1 MSSLA
6 ADTAPRRADGVFARL
21 ASSPGLMAAALLLLT
36 IVTYLPGVVWLPA
49 VDRTEIVFAD
59 TTRDMVARGDWLDP
73 RYHGDA
79 HAHRPIGTFWAQG
92 AVAELAQNV
101 VGDAAAR
108 SIITYRLAG
117 LIAVV
122 LAVLAC
128 FYLLAP
134 LVGTATAGLAAALF
148 AVAPLTVLVA
158 QLAIAEG
165 LSLLPAAIA
174 MLALMRIYTRPAEGS
189 GDHSQHTL
197 VFVFWAAIGASI
209 AINALLVPVLVLSTL
224 AALWLIERDL
234 SWLRRLFAWQGFVPG
249 LAAAALLAAPW
260 LIVRAH
266 QDGGVPF
273 SGLGLR
279 DTWEALTGSQ
289 DMKLR
294 AWPGTF
300 VLAAVVGFLPGTALL
315 PPAMLRLWQQRT
327 ADPVARFLLAWIV
340 GYLAY
345 NELLS
350 SEPGTYTV
358 QVIFPAMA
366 AAVALVVM
374 PHDDGA
380 PPPRHHIIPHWP
392 VAALFALAL
401 FGAVYAANARVPAVE
416 LPAIVLVAVLFA
428 TSAAAGRAGQLRRWA
443 VTGVAALSLFAI
455 TLLAIALPRIDGL
468 WPSREM
474 ARAIQA
480 CPAGEVGLVGF
491 TEPSGRFLTGA
502 TDALSTPDG
511 VARAS
516 GEKTHRLLI
525 VESQAM
531 NAVTSAISAASTRNL
546 GEPDACFDVF
556 NSMRGCPLRFGVFQ
570 LGAADRCKFPAH
582 MRCSGAFSAPDVT
595 ERCRKDRKRRKA
607 EGAVTAPPTAATD

>member
-6 ADTAPRRADGVFARL
+6 VDTAPRRFDGVFGRL

-59 TTRDMVARGDWLDP
+59 TTRDMVARGDWFDP
-73 RYHGDA
+73 RYHGDV
-79 HAHRPIGTFWAQG
+79 HAHRPVGTFWAQG
-92 AVAELAQNV
+92 LVADLARGV
-101 VGDAAAR
+101 VGDAAEH
-108 SIITYRLAG
+108 SIVTYRMAG
-117 LIAVV
+117 LIAVT

-128 FYLLAP
+128 FFLLVP
-134 LVGTATAGLAAALF
+134 LLGTATAGLAAALF

-165 LSLLPAAIA
+165 LSLLPATLA
-174 MLALMRIYTRPAEGS
+174 MLALLRIYARA
-189 GDHSQHTL
+189 DDLHSQRGL
-197 VFVFWAAIGASI
+197 VFVFWAAIGAGI
-209 AINALLVPVLVLSTL
+209 AINALLVPLLVVSTL
-224 AALWLIERDL
+224 IALWLIDRET
-234 SWLRRLFAWQGFVPG
+234 SWLRRLFSWQGFVPG
-249 LAAAALLAAPW
+249 LAVAALLAAPW
-260 LIVRAH
+260 LVVRVH

-279 DTWEALTGSQ
+279 DTLEALTGSQ

-315 PPAMLRLWQQRT
+315 PPAMLRLWQQRS

-374 PHDDGA
+374 SHNDGT
-380 PPPRHHIIPHWP
+380 PPPRFHIIPPWI
-392 VAALFALAL
+392 VAALFAIAL
-401 FGAVYAANARVPAVE
+401 FAAVYAANAEVPIWE
-416 LPAIVLVAVLFA
+416 LPAILLVAVLFA
-428 TSAAAGRAGQLRRWA
+428 ISAAAGRAGRLWRWA
-443 VTGVAALSLFAI
+443 VTGVAALSAFAV
-455 TLLAIALPRIDGL
+455 TLLAIVLPRMDGL
-468 WPSREM
+468 WPAQEM

-480 CPAGEVGLVGF
+480 CPASEVGLVGF
-491 TEPSGRFLTGA
+491 TEPSGAFLTGA
-502 TDALSTPDG
+502 TAALSTPGG

-525 VESQAM
+525 VESQALD
-531 NAVTSAISAASTRNL
+531 AVNTAISAGGTRAL
-546 GEPDACFDVF
+546 GEPVACFDVV
-556 NSMRGCPLRFGVFQ
+556 NTMRGCPLRFGVFQ

-582 MRCSGAFSAPDVT
+582 MRCSGAFSAPDVS

-607 EGAVTAPPTAATD
+607 EGAAASTPTATTD